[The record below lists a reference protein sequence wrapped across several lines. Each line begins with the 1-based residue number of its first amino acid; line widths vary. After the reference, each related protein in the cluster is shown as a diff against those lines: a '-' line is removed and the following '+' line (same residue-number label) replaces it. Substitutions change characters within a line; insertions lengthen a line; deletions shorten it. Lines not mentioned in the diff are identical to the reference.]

1 MNVKKIFRRH
11 TLVILIVVAM
21 ITLSWALDDEWKKI
35 GESEGIIGYTRPTTK
50 SSVDEI
56 KAVGIVDAPVAVIEA
71 VMRDISVMP
80 EYVYLCKEAFLM
92 KTPDMKSEG
101 DVIIFYSLTDLPF
114 PASDRDAVVRSIWT
128 IDRATG
134 IVYCHA
140 EGLKTTFE
148 QTQNI
153 VRIPLS
159 IMDCTLVPR
168 GENRTEVIYQILGHP
183 GGELPSWFVKILS
196 RDYGIKTIAGLRK
209 MVKKDKYKNVT
220 KIVTTTPHVKK

>member
-1 MNVKKIFRRH
+1 MKFCRLI
-11 TLVILIVVAM
+11 TLVIFMVVM
-21 ITLSWALDDEWKKI
+21 SIPLSWAEDGGWKKI
-35 GESEGIIGYTRPTTK
+35 GESDGIIGYTRPTTK

-56 KAVGIVDAPVAVIEA
+56 KAVGVVDASVAVIEA

-92 KTPDMKSEG
+92 NTPDMKSGG
-101 DVIIFYSLTDLPF
+101 DVIFFYSLTDLPF
-114 PASDRDAVVRSIWT
+114 PASDRDAVVRSVWT
-128 IDRATG
+128 IDRETG

-140 EGLKTTFE
+140 EGLETTFE
-148 QTQNI
+148 QSQDI

-159 IMDCTLVPR
+159 SMDCTLVPR

-183 GGELPSWFVKILS
+183 GGELPSWFVKMLS

-209 MVKKDKYKNVT
+209 IVKKNKYKNVR

>member
-80 EYVYLCKEAFLM
+80 EYVYLCKAAFLM
-92 KTPDMKSEG
+92 KTPDMKSGG

-114 PASDRDAVVRSIWT
+114 PASDRDAVVRSMWT
-128 IDRATG
+128 IDRVTG

-140 EGLKTTFE
+140 EGLETTFE
-148 QTQNI
+148 QGQDI

-168 GENRTEVIYQILGHP
+168 GKNRTEVIYQILGHP
-183 GGELPSWFVKILS
+183 GGELPSWFVKMLS

-209 MVKKDKYKNVT
+209 MVKKDKYKNVK